1 MRMSRV
7 LMLFAALCFVGASGA
22 MAAGQKGPRPAK
34 VNTHAQRGSSG
45 VHKGPR
51 TARPADHAGKP
62 NDRPRGTSGRDD
74 RARGNDDRGR
84 RDNDNRGAR
93 DETIAAKISRNPQ
106 QKARLEAMLPSG
118 MTLERASTGF
128 RNQGQFIA
136 ALEAS
141 RNQNIPF
148 DKLKAEMTG
157 EHPLSLGQAI
167 EKLKPAEQPSERK

>member
-1 MRMSRV
+1 
-7 LMLFAALCFVGASGA
+7 
-22 MAAGQKGPRPAK
+22 MAAGPKGPRPAK
-34 VNTHAQRGSSG
+34 VNTHAQRGSSA

-62 NDRPRGTSGRDD
+62 NDKPRDTSGRDD

-167 EKLKPAEQPSERK
+167 QKLKPVEQPERK